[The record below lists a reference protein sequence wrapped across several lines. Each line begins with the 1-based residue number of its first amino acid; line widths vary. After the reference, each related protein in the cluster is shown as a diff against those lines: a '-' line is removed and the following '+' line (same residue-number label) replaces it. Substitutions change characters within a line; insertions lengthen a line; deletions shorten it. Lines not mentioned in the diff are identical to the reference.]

1 MRRQLA
7 PDADPATPGTS
18 LDPAPIRDLAELVGS
33 AHVLTGGPD
42 FSEALQDATG
52 NRGVRGRADAL
63 VLPGSTEEVAAVFRL
78 CYDRDIPMTVR
89 GGGTGLAAGAV
100 PDGGVV
106 IGLERLDRIR
116 SITPELWRMEAEAG
130 VRTGTIHRVAL
141 ENGLLFPP
149 DPGASEQ
156 SMIGG
161 NIATNAGGPHAF
173 KYGVTGAWVTGI
185 EAVVAPGEIVRT
197 GGPVRKDVAA
207 IDLTDL
213 MVGSE
218 GTLGIVTAAWLRLAP
233 APEARG
239 IVVGFYPDAASGCE
253 AIGMVMGSGLQPT
266 ALEYLDRGTLTASI
280 GSYPLPAPD
289 EPGFAVLA
297 EADGHPD
304 EVERLTAELAEAMDH
319 GAMATPTRC
328 TDRAEIGRF
337 WQWRDGVSI
346 AVAAARGGKLSEDV
360 VVPGERLAEAVE
372 GVLEIGAR
380 HSLQACS
387 WGHAGDG
394 NLHATF
400 LVDLTDAEELARA
413 SSATGEIFEMA
424 IRLGGTISGEHGIG
438 ALKTKYVSSAL
449 DPVEIRLQRKIKDL
463 LDPKGLLNPGRKI
476 PPA

>member
-1 MRRQLA
+1 MIT
-7 PDADPATPGTS
+7 D
-18 LDPAPIRDLAELVGS
+18 GS
-33 AHVLTGGPD
+33 AFG
-42 FSEALQDATG
+42 EALQDATG

-63 VLPGSTEEVAAVFRL
+63 VLPGSAEEVATVFRF
-78 CYDRDIPMTVR
+78 CSERDLPMTVR

-106 IGLERLDRIR
+106 IGLERLDRVR

-173 KYGVTGAWVTGI
+173 KYGVTGAWVTGL

-207 IDLTDL
+207 VDLTDL
-213 MVGSE
+213 LIGSE
-218 GTLGIVTAAWLRLAP
+218 GTLGIITAAWLKLAP
-233 APEARG
+233 APETRG
-239 IVVGFYPDAASGCE
+239 IVVGFYPDIRTGCE
-253 AIGMVMGSGLQPT
+253 AIAMVMGSGLQPT
-266 ALEYLDRGTLTASI
+266 ALEYLDRGALAASI
-280 GSYPLPAPD
+280 GSYPLPAPRD
-289 EPGFAVLA
+289 PGFAVLA
-297 EADGHPD
+297 EADGSPE
-304 EVERLTAELAEAMDH
+304 EVERLTGELAEAMDH
-319 GAMATPTRC
+319 GALAPATRC
-328 TDRAEIGRF
+328 TDRVEIGRF

-346 AVAAARGGKLSEDV
+346 AVAAARGGKISEDV

-380 HSLQACS
+380 HSLEACS

-400 LVDLTDAEELARA
+400 LIDLADREELARA
-413 SSATGEIFEMA
+413 SKAAGEIFEMA
-424 IRLGGTISGEHGIG
+424 MRLGGSISGEHGIG
-438 ALKTKYVSSAL
+438 ALKTGYVTAAL
-449 DPVEIRLQRKIKDL
+449 DPTEIRLQRQVKDL
-463 LDPKGLLNPGRKI
+463 FDPKNLLNPGKKI
-476 PPA
+476 PPAR